1 MFKTMAG
8 NNIQNI
14 LKINKNREIKKQKI
28 SILMLQYM

>member
-1 MFKTMAG
+1 MAG